1 MSRPKIGLQQ
11 KQLIMEHQE
20 NEYYVKRTQK
30 DYSLSFKLQVVQE
43 IESRELNLTQAA
55 LKYGIQSTSTIRTWL
70 RKFGTLD
77 RELQVKFTMEK
88 TPEQRLMELE
98 AKVRLLEKQ
107 KASLEKQLEFQQDK
121 AIMFDIMIDIAEKEF
136 NIPVRKK
143 SVPEASNAS
152 KKKGQQP

>member
-1 MSRPKIGLQQ
+1 MDKELNRS
-11 KQLIMEHQE
+11 
-20 NEYYVKRTQK
+20 YVRRSQK
-30 DYSLSFKLQVVQE
+30 DYSLSFKLSLVKEV
-43 IESRELNLTQAA
+43 ESGELSSKAA
-55 LKYGIQSTSTIRTWL
+55 KEKYGIQGDHTVEKWI
-70 RKFGTLD
+70 KKYGTFD

-88 TPEQRLMELE
+88 SPEQQLMELE

-143 SVPEASNAS
+143 SVPEASIDL
-152 KKKGQQP
+152 KKKGHKQ